1 LRLAGARDKLCS
13 MKLLDRILR
22 DRRFIVASRF
32 MRPDADVLD
41 IGCADGA
48 MFRLLQGRYRYGYGV
63 DPTLDADVSGE
74 SYYLYRGEVPGTLPQ
89 GIEVDLITML
99 AVVEHLSPREQAA
112 LAEGCHA
119 LLKPGGR
126 IVVTVPSPRVDSILH
141 ILAKLRLIDGMSMHE
156 HYGFVPQKTVE
167 VFAPPAYRLVQHRKF
182 QLGLNN
188 LFIFEK
194 A

>member
-1 LRLAGARDKLCS
+1 

-22 DRRFIVASRF
+22 ARRISIAGRF

-41 IGCADGA
+41 IGCGDGA
-48 MFRLLQGRYRYGYGV
+48 MFRLLQGRYRYGFGV
-63 DPTLDADVSGE
+63 DPTLDADVSSE
-74 SYYLYRGEVPGTLPQ
+74 SYHLYRGEVPGALPQ

-99 AVVEHLSPREQAA
+99 AVMEHLSPEEQAA
-112 LAEGCHA
+112 LAKGCHT

-126 IVVTVPSPRVDSILH
+126 IVVTVPSPRVDDILH

-167 VFAPPAYRLVQHRKF
+167 VFAPPGFKLVQHRKF

-188 LFIFEK
+188 LFVFER

>member
-1 LRLAGARDKLCS
+1 
-13 MKLLDRILR
+13 MKPLDRILR
-22 DRRFIVASRF
+22 DRRITVAGRF

-74 SYYLYRGEVPGTLPQ
+74 SFHLFRGEVPGALPP

-99 AVVEHLSPREQAA
+99 AVLEHLSPQEQAA
-112 LAEGCHA
+112 LARGSHV

-126 IVVTVPSPRVDSILH
+126 IVATVPSPLVDDILH
-141 ILAKLRLIDGMSMHE
+141 FLAKLRLIDGMSMHE

-188 LFIFEK
+188 LFVFEK